1 MQRRDWLLIF
11 SIASLVACEGTS
23 TGNPMDVSSGPDS
36 GTDPDSGSPPEGVTV
51 FKSTRPYD
59 SSPEVSENDAALL
72 GEGNRAFAF
81 DLYRQLP
88 RDGNL
93 FVSPF
98 SISVAL
104 GMTLPGAEGTTESEM
119 RSALHFDLPEPAL
132 HSAFNGALLALAGR
146 ANELA
151 EDSSGTG
158 FELSIV
164 NQAWGQDGYPFQEP
178 YLDVLAEHYG
188 AGLFGVNFADSDDTR
203 QLINGW
209 VEDQTGTR
217 IKDLLPADAITV
229 DTRLVLTNAIYFKAS
244 WLSKFDPDDT
254 ADGTFQAP
262 GGERT
267 VPMMVQDELD
277 AQYVDGDG
285 YQAIELPY
293 VSKAVRML
301 FILPD
306 EGEFETVSS
315 TIDDAFFQGA
325 LAGLTEHVT
334 TVSIPK
340 FEFESENPLKGPL
353 RELGMPTAFSGSA
366 DFTAIAGG
374 VEQLFIDEV
383 YHKAFIALNE
393 EGVEAAAATAVVI
406 STESSKPVAT
416 ITFDRPF
423 LFAIYDE
430 PTGQILFLGHV
441 LDPS

>member
-1 MQRRDWLLIF
+1 MRRRDWLLIF
-11 SIASLVACEGTS
+11 SIASVLACEGTS
-23 TGNPMDVSSGPDS
+23 TGNPMDAPAKPDS
-36 GTDPDSGSPPEGVTV
+36 GTEPEGVTV
-51 FKSTRPYD
+51 FKSAKPYD
-59 SSPEVSENDAALL
+59 DSPEVSEEDAALL

-81 DLYRQLP
+81 DLYRQLSH
-88 RDGNL
+88 DENL
-93 FVSPF
+93 FLSPF

-119 RSALHFDLPEPAL
+119 RSVLHFDLPEPAL
-132 HSAFNGALLALAGR
+132 HSAFNGALLALDGR
-146 ANELA
+146 ANEL
-151 EDSSGTG
+151 DPSSTGTG

-164 NQAWGQDGYPFQEP
+164 NQAWGQENYPFQEP

-188 AGLFGVNFADSDDTR
+188 AGLFGVNFADSQAAR
-203 QLINGW
+203 ALINGW
-209 VEDQTGTR
+209 VEEQTESR
-217 IKDLLPADAITV
+217 IKDLLPEDALTS

-254 ADGTFQAP
+254 ADGTFHAP
-262 GGERT
+262 GGDVT
-267 VPMMVQDELD
+267 VPMMVQSELETR
-277 AQYVDGDG
+277 YVDGEN

-293 VSKAVRML
+293 VSEAVRML

-306 EGEFETVSS
+306 EGEFENLAGS
-315 TIDDAFFQGA
+315 IDDAFFQGA
-325 LAGLTEHVT
+325 LAGLGEHMT
-334 TVSIPK
+334 TVTLPK
-340 FEFESENPLKGPL
+340 FEFESENPLREPL
-353 RELGMPTAFSGSA
+353 KELGMPTAFSGSA

-374 VEQLFIDEV
+374 VEHLFIDEV

-406 STESSKPVAT
+406 GTESPKPLAT